1 MTPEAQAQL
10 IIRAIPDDLAPNKRF
25 IIAIAGPPAA
35 GKSTLAAALVTSL
48 GERAGLLGLDGYH
61 FDNSILEQ
69 RGHRPRKGSPHTFD
83 VASYAM
89 TLRTLRDYPGL
100 EMSVPVYDRTLSVSR
115 NCASVV
121 GAHHEILVTEG
132 NYLLLDEE
140 PWENVRALLDLT
152 VWIDVPMDV
161 VEQRIVERWESAG
174 HDEEEIRRRT
184 EENDL
189 PNARH
194 VHTGSV
200 EADVVVR
207 TGDNI

>member
-1 MTPEAQAQL
+1 MTPETQAQS
-10 IIRAIPDDLAPNKRF
+10 IIRVIPNDVAPNKRF

-35 GKSTLAAALVTSL
+35 GKSTLAAALVASL
-48 GERAGLLGLDGYH
+48 GERAGLLGMDAFH

-89 TLRTLRDYPGL
+89 TLQALRDAPRL
-100 EMSVPVYDRTLSVSR
+100 EMSVPVYDRTLSMSR

-140 PWENVRALLDLT
+140 PWVSVRTLFDLT
-152 VWIDVPMDV
+152 VWIDVPLDV
-161 VEQRIVERWESAG
+161 VEQRIAERWESAG
-174 HDEEEIRRRT
+174 HDEEEIRRKT

-200 EADVVVR
+200 DADVVVR
-207 TGDNI
+207 TGDNR